1 MLFSDAGG
9 YARKKIKS
17 RPELLIAA
25 ELCERW
31 GIVDPEELLDS
42 LTPSQLNFW
51 MAKHRVS
58 PIGMSGVAS
67 LIASVI
73 AVFTSSEE
81 QVIRPEDVMRATMP
95 LGVGWSPMD
104 LLHELQKPASGM
116 QVKTMFAAAGVNMR
130 GAKDGFVH
138 W

>member
-1 MLFSDAGG
+1 MLFCDAGG
-9 YARKKIKS
+9 YARKKIRG

-25 ELCERW
+25 ELSERW

-51 MAKHRVS
+51 AAKHRVS
-58 PIGMSGVAS
+58 PIGMSGVAQ

-73 AVFTSSEE
+73 SVFTSNDEH
-81 QVIRPEDVMRATMP
+81 VVRPEDVMRSLMP
-95 LGVGWSPMD
+95 LGIAWSPVD
-104 LLHELQKPASGM
+104 LLHENQKPASGM
-116 QVKTMFAAAGVNMR
+116 QVKSMFAAAGVSVK
-130 GAKDGFVH
+130 GVKDGVVH